1 MSKLQTVAVS
11 ALCALCLLAPGRRAS
26 AAPQSAL
33 PDSPAGA
40 LVAAFIAALNEE
52 EPAVLERFV
61 ADRWSANAA
70 RPATPAERAGALRRV
85 RADAGVLAVRRVEK
99 AGGDEMVVLLAGSSG
114 AFVRM
119 GFMIE
124 PAEPPRL
131 RGVRVDLVDPEEA
144 TAPPLPAMTAAQAA
158 EAIAAA
164 ASAAA
169 AADEFAG
176 SVLVVRGGTT
186 LVREAYGMASRE
198 HGVANRP
205 DTKFN
210 LGSINKLFTR
220 IAIAQH
226 AAAGRLSL
234 DDRIGKWLPEYPN
247 AAAREKVT
255 LRHLLGMSG
264 GIGDFFGERFD
275 ATPKDR
281 FRANRDFLPMFAGDP
296 LQFEPGTSRRY
307 SNGGFV
313 VLGEVV
319 AAASGRDYHDYVR
332 AEIFARAGMTATD
345 SYEADAIVPNLAEGY
360 TRGEDGAGALRRN
373 IYSRPA
379 RGSAAGGGYSTA
391 DDLLAFTRALLADT
405 LLPPA
410 WTEWVLGGPEPAAG
424 APAGTVPHTRGGI
437 GAAGGAPGINAALEL
452 EIETGDV
459 VIVLANLD
467 PPAAERLAGRIRRI
481 LAAIP

>member
-1 MSKLQTVAVS
+1 MSRLQAVAVS
-11 ALCALCLLAPGRRAS
+11 ALCALCLLAPGRRAD

-61 ADRWSANAA
+61 AARWSANAA
-70 RPATPAERAGALRRV
+70 RPATPAERASALRRV
-85 RADAGVLAVRRVEK
+85 RADAGTLTVQRVEK
-99 AGGDEMVVLLAGSSG
+99 AGSDEVVVLLSGSSG

-124 PAEPPRL
+124 TAEPPRL

-164 ASAAA
+164 ASTAAT
-169 AADEFAG
+169 ADEFAG
-176 SVLVVRGGTT
+176 AVLVARAGGT
-186 LVREAYGMASRE
+186 LVRAAYGLASRE

-210 LGSINKLFTR
+210 LGSINKVFTR
-220 IAIAQH
+220 LAIAQF
-226 AAAGRLSL
+226 AAAGKLSL
-234 DDRIGKWLPEYPN
+234 DDRLGKWLPEYPN
-247 AAAREKVT
+247 ADAREKVT

-264 GIGDFFGERFD
+264 GIGDFFGDRFD

-281 FRANRDFLPMFAGDP
+281 FRSNRDFLPMFAADP

-307 SNGGFV
+307 SNGGYV

-319 AAASGRDYHDYVR
+319 ARASGVDYHDYVR
-332 AEIFARAGMTATD
+332 SRVFAPAGMIDTD

-360 TRGEDGAGALRRN
+360 TRGERGDAPLRRN
-373 IYSRPA
+373 LYSRPA

-424 APAGTVPHTRGGI
+424 APAGAVLHTRGGI

-452 EIETGDV
+452 EVESGDV

-467 PPAAERLAGRIRRI
+467 PPAAERLAGQIRRI